1 MKIRLSFIPMVVLA
15 ACATS
20 LYAANC
26 KCGDACKCTDCKC
39 GATCACPS
47 EAKPAAPRGPSLAK
61 RFEAA
66 DANKDGKLS
75 KIEFGVL
82 RELDKENTRQRIE
95 ARGEVFDS
103 DRFDIRT
110 LEIFMKLD
118 TNSDGFVS
126 KEEFTKG
133 YSAAASQKP
142 PVKEEIKKAEPPKKE
157 APAKKA
163 PPPKKAPARKK

>member
-1 MKIRLSFIPMVVLA
+1 MIVIA

-66 DANKDGKLS
+66 DANKDGKLT

-82 RELDKENTRQRIE
+82 READKENARQRMM
-95 ARGEVFDS
+95 AQGKTFD
-103 DRFDIRT
+103 DDAFDIRT

-118 TNSDGFVS
+118 TDHDGFVS
-126 KEEFTKG
+126 KEEFAKG
-133 YSAAASQKP
+133 YSNAASQKP
-142 PVKEEIKKAEPPKKE
+142 PVKEEVKKEAPKKE

-163 PPPKKAPARKK
+163 PPKKAPPRRR